1 LAVLNPPSPLC
12 IVREGRKE
20 ENKSEDLPLHYTH
33 NGFRELKQWVVN
45 AVWAIYPS
53 YPYFRNLFNL
63 LSMIRKIL
71 LLLLLSWFGIPAQL
85 NAQDSLPQYLI
96 DGVQILERVYIF
108 NRPDWVINQLENFPG
123 QSVAGLLQQQTG
135 IYIKSYGP
143 GALASPSIRGGNAA
157 HTQIVWNGLPVN
169 SLMNGQTDL
178 NLLLPE
184 ITDKIRF
191 ESGGSVNQG
200 GTGAVSGTLQLN
212 QNHSLK
218 PGNQAGLSLGMGSFG
233 TQRGSGYFRLGKES
247 YSFAIKT
254 WVQQAENDF
263 PYIQPGVAELGK
275 RRQEHAR
282 VFQTGMIMSST
293 FKTGK
298 NSVLMLDTWN
308 QYANREIPPVF
319 FQAGSDALQQDQSS
333 KSVVRWVLNNPKLQ
347 QNWLT
352 GYTRDYLKFQDARSQ
367 IDSRSLVHNWI
378 QQGDLNLRLPIHQ
391 ELMLTIWGSQ
401 AVAQQQAYRENAY
414 QLRFAIVPGYR
425 ILIKN
430 KIVKLQLRQEAL
442 IQSSTP
448 KWLNPQAQV
457 DFSWD
462 LNSSF
467 QTHTSVA
474 SVNRIP
480 TLNDLYWTPGGN
492 PNLLPEQGY
501 HAEVGYTIEKSLGN
515 WKIHQK
521 SEVYYAP
528 MRNRILW
535 RPSYNYWT
543 ASNVADVYSA
553 GLETE
558 AKIARQI
565 NSVQYQLGMRYQ
577 LNQTRENSKPEVQL
591 MYIPANTLGVQAELK
606 IKKYSI
612 SAWYSYTGFVF
623 ITSDQS
629 DWMPAWSTADITL
642 SKNTTTR
649 FGDVRVFIEFRNLM
663 NVSYQVMEG
672 RPMPGRNYFGGI
684 QWNWNQ
690 KRTP

>member
-1 LAVLNPPSPLC
+1 
-12 IVREGRKE
+12 
-20 ENKSEDLPLHYTH
+20 
-33 NGFRELKQWVVN
+33 
-45 AVWAIYPS
+45 
-53 YPYFRNLFNL
+53 
-63 LSMIRKIL
+63 MIRNIL
-71 LLLLLSWFGIPAQL
+71 LLILLFWFGFPDQL
-85 NAQDSLPQYLI
+85 KAQDSLPQYLT
-96 DGVQILERVYIF
+96 DSVQILERVIIL
-108 NRPDWVINQLENFPG
+108 NPPDWELSHLGNFPG
-123 QSVAGLLQQQTG
+123 QSLAGILQQQTG

-184 ITDKIRF
+184 MTDRIRM
-191 ESGGSVNQG
+191 ESGGSVSQG
-200 GTGAVSGTLQLN
+200 GTGAVSGTLLLD

-233 TQRGSGYFRLGKES
+233 TQRGSSYFRLGKES
-247 YSFAIKT
+247 YSLEIRT

-282 VFQTGMIMSST
+282 VFQTGMIVSST

-298 NSVLMLDTWN
+298 NSSLMLDTWN
-308 QYANREIPPVF
+308 QYANREIPPIF
-319 FQAGSDALQQDQSS
+319 FQTGSEALQQDQSS
-333 KSVVRWVLNNPKLQ
+333 KSVVRWVLNKQKLQ
-347 QNWLT
+347 QSWLA
-352 GYTRDYLKFQDARSQ
+352 GYTQDYLKFQDVRSQ
-367 IDSRSLVHNWI
+367 IDAQSLVHNWI
-378 QQGDLNLRLPIHQ
+378 QQGDLNYILPAHQ
-391 ELMLTIWGSQ
+391 ELMLTLWGSQ
-401 AVAQQQAYRENAY
+401 AIAQQQAYGANP
-414 QLRFAIVPGYR
+414 QQMRFAIVPGYR
-425 ILIKN
+425 IRFNRKML
-430 KIVKLQLRQEAL
+430 KLQLRQEAWM
-442 IQSSTP
+442 QSSTSA
-448 KWLNPQAQV
+448 WLNPQVQA
-457 DFSWD
+457 DFFWG
-462 LNSSF
+462 LNSWLETQTSF
-467 QTHTSVA
+467 AT
-474 SVNRIP
+474 VNRIP

-501 HAEVGYTIEKSLGN
+501 HAEVGYIIEKKLGS

-558 AKIARQI
+558 AKISRQI
-565 NSVQYQLGMRYQ
+565 NSVQYQLGLRYH
-577 LNQTRENSKPEVQL
+577 LNQTRENSKPDVQL

-642 SKNTTTR
+642 SKNSTTR
-649 FGDVRVFIEFRNLM
+649 FGDIRIFIELRNLM

-672 RPMPGRNYFGGI
+672 RPMPGRNCFGGI